1 MRKVFYN
8 KLPETSDF
16 QKKEEQVKT
25 CWAVFSR
32 DTDGCIDVD
41 DWHFAKL
48 QKIAKNVAPFKEGNL
63 MGWKLKDGTLVVP
76 AWFDTIE
83 LCKYFLY
90 LHHGDRY
97 TTVSQGQLC
106 PGRRDEDR
114 EYYVENGLLG
124 LRDPKTNE
132 HLTPAAYDYIY
143 QWGEDSDVIYTVR
156 DGVPHY
162 FNHKGEPI
170 LTEWRKFPDV
180 TDDDEPYFRSER
192 QHMPYLILTEPV
204 PKPTDNQC
212 CWSYKRWVRLDRI
225 HKSEVRDIMHSHCE
239 IQPLADDACKG
250 FYCPDTYIYSAYCV
264 RSKESNPIRDC
275 FRQLSE
281 LGCYLST
288 WSYLTKIWVSP
299 HTTVPMEE
307 LRKVWRVFAIQREHV
322 FPFDLRN
329 IGIGFDETLAEDE
342 VKMFQVI
349 FYAERPPMMEE
360 CDYEEAL
367 RNGTLEDFKKA
378 RIALGQRIR
387 EIFQN
392 DRYTQ
397 EVKDWIWKDL
407 WSIRHIPG
415 NASSQLSW
423 DETKE
428 KYDYLFHHGYS
439 MRGAL
444 WSLCAD
450 IFDKFEPCSWWP
462 AQGMNFEDLEWSC
475 IKVNWLL
482 EHGAEVNYI
491 CKNVTALDYLGGA
504 LYYARKQ
511 PNEIQALL
519 ERIYDMVEEH
529 GGKCIYTMYAEG
541 RDPLTELYCK
551 F

>member
-48 QKIAKNVAPFKEGNL
+48 QKIAKDVAPFKEGSL

-106 PGRRDEDR
+106 PGRQDEDR

-124 LRDPKTNE
+124 LRDPKTDE

-156 DGVPHY
+156 DGVPKY

-204 PKPTDNQC
+204 AKPIDNQC

-225 HKSEVRDIMHSHCE
+225 HKSEVKTIMHEHCE
-239 IQPLADDACKG
+239 IQLVPDNACDG
-250 FYCPDTYIYSAYCV
+250 FYSPDAYIYSAYCV
-264 RSKESNPIRDC
+264 RSKENNPIRDC

-281 LGCYLST
+281 LGCYIST

-299 HTTVPMEE
+299 HTTVPLEE

-329 IGIGFDETLAEDE
+329 IGIGYDETLAEDE

-349 FYAERPPMMEE
+349 FYAERPPLMEE
-360 CDYEEAL
+360 CDYKEAL
-367 RNGTLEDFKKA
+367 RNGTLEDFKKK

-392 DRYTQ
+392 DRYDQ

-444 WSLCAD
+444 WSVCAV
-450 IFDKFEPCSWWP
+450 IFDKFEPSSWFP
-462 AQGMNFEDLEWSC
+462 AQGMCFEDLEWCC
-475 IKVNWLL
+475 IKVKWLID
-482 EHGAEVNYI
+482 HSAEVNYI
-491 CKNVTALDYLGGA
+491 CKNMTALDYLGGA

-511 PNEIQALL
+511 PNEIQSLL
-519 ERIYDMVEEH
+519 ERMYDMIEEH